1 MNLPELRD
9 WVRRR
14 LGAPIIRVE
23 LTDDHITDAYDL
35 AVDKYLY
42 YNRPKE
48 DYYYFTTNG
57 GKYVYG
63 PADFSD
69 WEQTVENVSDLP
81 QNNELGDIGYSRQE
95 RKYYEWVDEPMVS
108 DKHYWKLLDPDPTGT
123 GIPDFIADTSSDLP
137 QNNEDGDIRFV
148 DVEARPYEWSET
160 TSSWT
165 EFVQTSTIP
174 VDVLASVREVV
185 YQPVEDIVSQLAQAS
200 ADFFLAYFF
209 KRSGGMYIADLWIAM
224 AAKESFNYVLGLQPT
239 WEILN
244 NKLYLWPKPQY
255 AIKVGIKYA
264 LMPTEE
270 ELCSHEW
277 VTKATLAQSKVT
289 LGAVRGKYSSIP
301 GPAGEG
307 ITLNGDAMKEE
318 GKTEWEQLILDIINR
333 SEPMGFSIG

>member
-69 WEQTVENVSDLP
+69 WKQTVLNITDLP
-81 QNNELGDIGYSRQE
+81 ASGNE
-95 RKYYEWVDEPMVS
+95 
-108 DKHYWKLLDPDPTGT
+108 
-123 GIPDFIADTSSDLP
+123 A
-137 QNNEDGDIRFV
+137 GDIRFV
-148 DVEARPYEWSET
+148 DVESKPYEWSET
-160 TSSWT
+160 TSTWS

-174 VDVLASVREVV
+174 VDVLASAREVV

-224 AAKESFNYVLGLQPT
+224 SAKESFNYVLGLHPT

-244 NKLYLWPKPQY
+244 NRLYLWPKPQY
-255 AIKVGIKYA
+255 AIKIGIKYA

-270 ELCSHEW
+270 ELASHEW
-277 VTKATLAQSKVT
+277 ILKATLAQSKIT
-289 LGAVRGKYSSIP
+289 LGVIRGKYSSIP

-307 ITLNGDAMKEE
+307 ITLNGDATKEE
-318 GKTEWEQLILDIINR
+318 GKVEWEQLILDIVNR
-333 SEPMGFSIG
+333 SEPMGFSVG